1 MQRKILH
8 IFIVLLGIAVAS
20 WPPSGWPQE
29 PLNSEIDYGGGT
41 AETLPPGIS
50 ETRPPEITG
59 LKNEVVVNLN
69 DCVQMAILN
78 NKEIRG
84 TDFDIM
90 AAQQKIKQAK
100 PWSSPMIEYEFLTAP
115 APRNVDQAVESFFS
129 GNVTLFQKGKLLIG
143 WPVYTFGKLNIAGQ
157 LAEQGVE
164 EKEQR
169 KTEKT
174 NDIVLKVKTT
184 YYGILLAKDLRKI
197 LKNAIDHLEQ
207 EITRRGQA
215 EQGEESDPV
224 ELVRLKLYRYEI
236 QSRLSQLEEKDYL
249 AHHALRILLG
259 LPRVTEVEVAE
270 QSLQPVQI
278 DLKDFD
284 YYLALAQKFRPEN
297 QLLKIALKA
306 KELEYRLQKREAAPN
321 IGFGGLFEFG
331 TTTNSIQGLQLTD
344 DFNDPFNYTRAG
356 AGLRMD
362 GKFHNKSY
370 QAKTKEKQ
378 AEYFKVAM
386 QKSVGEEG
394 LELDLREAYLDVQ
407 QNSQNIQNA
416 REAMQTARQFVFL
429 TKSNMDVGIGDK
441 KDYSDSLQAYLLSQG
456 RYLEAVMKFNLAVAT
471 LEQKV
476 GGVATIT
483 AQPVETK
490 IIETQPSNSG
500 GNAET
505 QNSGVEK

>member
-1 MQRKILH
+1 MQRTIKHLT
-8 IFIVLLGIAVAS
+8 IVLLGISLAS
-20 WPPSGWPQE
+20 WGGTVWPQE
-29 PLNSEIDYGGGT
+29 KANSEVSLGT
-41 AETLPPGIS
+41 ESAESLPLS
-50 ETRPPEITG
+50 STETRPSEITG
-59 LKNEVVVNLN
+59 LKNEVVVNIN
-69 DCVQMAILN
+69 DCVQMAVLN

-84 TDFDIM
+84 TDFDII
-90 AAQQKIKQAK
+90 AAKQKIKQAR

-129 GNVTLFQKGKLLIG
+129 GDVTLFQKGKILVG
-143 WPVYTFGKLNIAGQ
+143 WPVYTFGKLDIAGQ
-157 LAEQGVE
+157 LAQQGVN

-174 NDIVLKVKTT
+174 NDIVLKVKTA

-197 LKNAIDHLEQ
+197 LKNAVDHLEK
-207 EITRRGQA
+207 EIDRRSKS

-224 ELVRLKLYRYEI
+224 ELVRLKLYRFEV
-236 QSRLSQLEEKDYL
+236 QSRLTQLEEKDYL

-259 LPRVTEVEVAE
+259 LPRATEVEVAD
-270 QSLQPVQI
+270 QSLEPVQI
-278 DLKDFD
+278 HLKDFD

-331 TTTNSIQGLQLTD
+331 ATTNSIEGLQLTD
-344 DFNDPFNYTRAG
+344 DFNDPFNYTRVG

-362 GKFHNKSY
+362 GKFHNKTY

-386 QKSVGEEG
+386 EKSVGEEG

-407 QNSQNIQNA
+407 QNGVNFKNA

-429 TKSNMDVGIGDK
+429 TKSNMDVGLGDK
-441 KDYSDSLQAYLLSQG
+441 KDYSDALQAYLLSQG
-456 RYLEAVMKFNLAVAT
+456 RYLEAIMKFNLAVAT
-471 LEQKV
+471 LEQKI

-483 AQPVETK
+483 QPQAEESG
-490 IIETQPSNSG
+490 ETQPSESEN
-500 GNAET
+500 EEPYT
-505 QNSGVEK
+505 GVEK